1 MSPQES
7 LGGALGLYMRFMAL
21 TPFGA
26 HGVGVAALVRYLMPV
41 FWVIAGVIG
50 IVRTLP
56 ARRLVSQALK
66 DIKISS
72 RLAPEL

>member
-7 LGGALGLYMRFMAL
+7 LGGALGLYMGFVAL
-21 TPFGA
+21 SPFGA
-26 HGVGVAALVRYLMPV
+26 HGVGVAALVRYLMPM